1 MRMGAFSI
9 FIEFSKKAKQVGF
22 DGFANMDLQIGLN
35 SNGFYDV
42 YQDVNWSD
50 IECNKI
56 QGWYENTAFSALADI
71 DNTKCYQR

>member
-1 MRMGAFSI
+1 
-9 FIEFSKKAKQVGF
+9 
-22 DGFANMDLQIGLN
+22 MDLQIGLN